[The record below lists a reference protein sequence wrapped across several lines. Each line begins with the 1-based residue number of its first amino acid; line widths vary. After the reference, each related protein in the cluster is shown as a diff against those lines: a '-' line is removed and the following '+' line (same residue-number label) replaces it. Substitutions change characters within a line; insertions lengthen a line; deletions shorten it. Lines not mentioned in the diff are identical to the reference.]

1 MSYIESVNLSQ
12 QRHIS
17 ASKLRPN
24 PKDLM
29 QATNISGGNMAAAG
43 S

>member
-1 MSYIESVNLSQ
+1 MTYKEAVNLTH
-12 QRHIS
+12 QRHIT

-29 QATNISGGNMAAAG
+29 HSSNISGGNMAAAG
-43 S
+43 N